1 MSELR
6 RDPLRRRW
14 VVLSNDRGRLPL
26 RPIAAPPR
34 PSAGGAVAERA
45 GAEDAVDVGA
55 DVRCPLCDAA
65 TSGGATIAQ
74 RPGPLGPVTVL
85 ANRFP
90 VLEARAG
97 GVDRWPHGRH
107 DGVEGIGAHEI
118 VVESPEH
125 DLDLSDM
132 PPGQVAQVLLSWRD
146 RLADLQQDRRLRW
159 VQLFRDRGREAG
171 ARTDHPHSQVIA
183 LPVVPDAVQR
193 EAAAVGAHW
202 EAHERCLQCDLLG
215 DELDARDRIVR
226 ADDRFVSLCPYASP
240 RPFVVEVVPRRHEG
254 SFAVA
259 TDEELDALG
268 GHLVD
273 VLQRVRVATGDAG
286 YHMSLHTAPNTHGL
300 QAGAW
305 HWRLE
310 ITPQLWTP
318 TGLDL
323 ATGIPIN
330 PTSPEDAA
338 AHLRTVDVERSPAL
352 P

>member
-26 RPIAAPPR
+26 RPPAPP
-34 PSAGGAVAERA
+34 PAPAGG
-45 GAEDAVDVGA
+45 
-55 DVRCPLCDAA
+55 RCPLCDAA
-65 TSGGATIAQ
+65 SSGEAAIAQ
-74 RPGPLGPVTVL
+74 RMGPVGPVTVL

-90 VLEARAG
+90 VLEARPG
-97 GVDRWPHGRH
+97 GVDRWPVGRH

-118 VVESPEH
+118 IVEAPDH

-132 PPGQVAQVLLSWRD
+132 PAGQVAQVLRSWRD
-146 RLADLQQDRRLRW
+146 RLGDLRQDRRLRW
-159 VQLFRDRGREAG
+159 IQIFRDRGRDAG

-183 LPVVPDAVQR
+183 LPAVPEAVGV
-193 EAAAVGAHW
+193 EAAAVAAHW
-202 EAHERCLQCDLLG
+202 AAHERCLACDLLR

-240 RPFVVEVVPRRHEG
+240 RPFSVEVVPRTHEA
-254 SFAVA
+254 SFAAV
-259 TDEELDALG
+259 TDEDLDALA
-268 GHLVD
+268 GHLLD

-286 YHMSLHTAPNTHGL
+286 YHLTLRTAPNTPGL
-300 QAGAW
+300 PEGAW

-318 TGLDL
+318 TGFDL
-323 ATGIPIN
+323 ATGVPIN

-338 AHLRTVDVERSPAL
+338 AHLRTVDVQRPPAL